1 MKTVVDA
8 RKERFDA
15 DAVWKMIKDAD
26 NVTTAKG
33 KKVQNWNVAT
43 DDKDKILKQVMGP
56 SGNLRAPTLRL
67 KNRFIIG
74 FNDDLYNCHG
84 QTLF

>member
-15 DAVWKMIKDAD
+15 GAVWEMIKGADA
-26 NVTTAKG
+26 VTTAKG
-33 KKVQNWNVAT
+33 KKIQTWNPTT
-43 DDKDKILKQVMGP
+43 DDKDTILKQVMGP

-67 KNRFIIG
+67 ENRFIIG
-74 FNDDLYNCHG
+74 FNDDLYKND
-84 QTLF
+84 F